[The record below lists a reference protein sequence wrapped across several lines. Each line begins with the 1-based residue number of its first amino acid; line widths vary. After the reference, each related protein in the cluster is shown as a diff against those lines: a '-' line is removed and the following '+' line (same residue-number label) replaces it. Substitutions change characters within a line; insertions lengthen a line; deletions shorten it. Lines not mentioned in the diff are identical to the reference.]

1 MRIHY
6 STKGKSNEE
15 MGKKEQGEKPCERE
29 GEGKMQIGLK
39 SFIF

>member
-6 STKGKSNEE
+6 STKEKSNEE
-15 MGKKEQGEKPCERE
+15 TEKKEQGKKPCERK

-39 SFIF
+39 LFIT